1 MKKLNCK
8 GSALLQVLV
17 LSAVIAT
24 IVVVLLK
31 FSITRTSNAIQ
42 TKHVVG
48 AKSAMQACMSLLN
61 EEELNRMTQG
71 RAPYFEENSEFPCS
85 YSGYSAV
92 ITRSNSF
99 SHGDGI
105 VRPLEFK
112 ITFYNPNDLEEPAD
126 PVEEET
132 TP

>member
-31 FSITRTSNAIQ
+31 FSITRTSNTIQ

-48 AKSAMQACMSLLN
+48 AKTAMQSCMTLLN

-71 RAPYFEENSEFPCS
+71 LSPYFEENDEFPCS
-85 YSGYSAV
+85 YSNYSAV
-92 ITRSNSF
+92 IRRGNSF
-99 SHGDGI
+99 SHGEGI
-105 VRPLEFK
+105 VRPLEFI
-112 ITFYNPNDLEEPAD
+112 ITFYNPGS
-126 PVEEET
+126 VEEEPE